1 MSLLLRAVPIIG
13 ALLLSTAPA
22 LLLAAPVKSAN
33 DSDPYYAPDAERAK
47 GFYYGHVYGVGMFLC
62 ELAIDQEID
71 KGYAKRLF
79 SELPNTVKEQAA
91 SKYMARY
98 IDLAYNKILQD
109 VVCKE
114 VFQ

>member
-1 MSLLLRAVPIIG
+1 MLQMRKEQKA
-13 ALLLSTAPA
+13 STTAM
-22 LLLAAPVKSAN
+22 
-33 DSDPYYAPDAERAK
+33 YM
-47 GFYYGHVYGVGMFLC
+47 GVGMFLC

>member
-71 KGYAKRLF
+71 KDMPKGYFQNYLIRLRNK
-79 SELPNTVKEQAA
+79 LHPNTWHA
-91 SKYMARY
+91 
-98 IDLAYNKILQD
+98 I
-109 VVCKE
+109 
-114 VFQ
+114 